1 MNSQA
6 KSESMEKKEKDENY
20 HKAIT
25 VKVTPEEAF
34 KDITNVTAWWNP
46 DRIEL
51 KGSTANLNDVF
62 RVSWGGETWVSLKVI
77 ESVPGKKL
85 VWLVT
90 DCYIDFV
97 NDKKEW
103 KNTKIIW
110 ELSKDKKDGTRIDLT
125 HVGLVP
131 SVECY
136 NECNA
141 GWNDHFGNGLLKLT
155 QRQEVG

>member
-1 MNSQA
+1 MNGLAESEQA
-6 KSESMEKKEKDENY
+6 TAKDKNY

-25 VKVTPEEAF
+25 VKITADEAF
-34 KDITNVTAWWNP
+34 NRITNVAGWWGP
-46 DRIEL
+46 DRVEL
-51 KGSTANLNDVF
+51 EGNTANLNDVF

-90 DCYIDFV
+90 DCYLDFV

-103 KNTKIIW
+103 KGTKIIW
-110 ELSKDKKDGTRIDLT
+110 EISKDKNGTGIEMA

-136 NECNA
+136 SVCNA
-141 GWNDHFGNGLLKLT
+141 GWNNHIGNELLKLAET
-155 QRQEVG
+155 GSSVIHG